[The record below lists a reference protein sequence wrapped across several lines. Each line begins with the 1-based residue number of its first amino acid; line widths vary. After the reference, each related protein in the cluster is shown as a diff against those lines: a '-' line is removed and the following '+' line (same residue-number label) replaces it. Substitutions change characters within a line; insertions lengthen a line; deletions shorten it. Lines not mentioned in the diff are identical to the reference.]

1 VYGLPPPALAGLPRT
16 AAPPDT
22 EYAGGLSVRIGDAGS
37 FSGCTYTVRFGE
49 GDRWMEQIKQSN
61 QLDSA
66 LPYGRRYTHGAP
78 GLYAGGLSPLD
89 ALRAPVLPPED
100 VDPPLLTPPPLL
112 PPPPL
117 AARRS
122 ETSAFLILVRV
133 CGCSLPPPPP
143 PPPLR
148 LSSLPARCSRLD
160 LRGVEMP
167 GIYILT

>member
-1 VYGLPPPALAGLPRT
+1 
-16 AAPPDT
+16 
-22 EYAGGLSVRIGDAGS
+22 
-37 FSGCTYTVRFGE
+37 
-49 GDRWMEQIKQSN
+49 MEQIKQSN

-117 AARRS
+117 AARRK
-122 ETSAFLILVRV
+122 AQH
-133 CGCSLPPPPP
+133 
-143 PPPLR
+143 
-148 LSSLPARCSRLD
+148 SRTHAEKRDISIPHTCACVWL
-160 LRGVEMP
+160 
-167 GIYILT
+167 